1 MGVGVGGGGRGAVPG
16 SRRRPLEILLLGL
29 GISFVLPRTSL
40 HRVSLYRGSAVPLQH
55 LTLKFLALVTLGVIT
70 WQSHI

>member
-1 MGVGVGGGGRGAVPG
+1 MGVGGGLGRCQGVG
-16 SRRRPLEILLLGL
+16 GRRPLEILLLGL